1 MSDERY
7 QLRDIPCAACG
18 KIFVC
23 TNEWTYKKNGKRYCS
38 WSCYHRTVYPEG
50 VIGINDKPPKQKPHP
65 MRKAVLMYTADGK
78 FIRRFTSIMEASKY
92 LNVTSSTAVS
102 YAASGVHQMCGG
114 FKFRFEADGYKEG
127 EDLPEGEKHGKQ
139 SHHT

>member
-1 MSDERY
+1 
-7 QLRDIPCAACG
+7 
-18 KIFVC
+18 
-23 TNEWTYKKNGKRYCS
+23 
-38 WSCYHRTVYPEG
+38 
-50 VIGINDKPPKQKPHP
+50 

-78 FIRRFTSIMEASKY
+78 FIRRFASIMEASKY

-102 YAASGVHQMCGG
+102 YAASGVHKMCGG